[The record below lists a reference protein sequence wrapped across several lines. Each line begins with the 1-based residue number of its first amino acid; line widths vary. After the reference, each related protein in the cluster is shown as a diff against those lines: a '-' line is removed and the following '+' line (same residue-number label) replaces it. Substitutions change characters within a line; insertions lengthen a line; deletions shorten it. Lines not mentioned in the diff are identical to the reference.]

1 LIFVLFPDYDVD
13 AIGKESLHSQ
23 EFHAMKIGRRSIFL
37 AGSALLASPAIIRP
51 AIIRPAM
58 AQPATTLPAQTP
70 GFYRFKVG
78 SFTVT
83 TVHDGF
89 VARPLEGFVRN
100 APLAEVQGVLRDA
113 FLPQDRMVI
122 PYTVTF
128 LDTGRDLVVFDSGNG
143 VTPAGATIGR
153 MIANMRSA
161 GIDPAKVTRVVM
173 SHFHGDHVNG
183 LLNAE
188 GLAAFPNAEV
198 IVPEAEI
205 AWWGDATNET
215 RSPEGQR
222 ANFANS
228 ARRLAPYAAR
238 MRRVGPDSEVIPGVR
253 SVAAYGHTPGHTCY
267 HIADGAEQMMF
278 VADTTNRP
286 ELLAR
291 RPEFH
296 IIFDFDAVAAEAT
309 RRRIYDRVATDRIRV
324 TGYHFP
330 FPANGYLTKEGSGY
344 RFVAADWTGA
354 V

>member
-1 LIFVLFPDYDVD
+1 MIAFRRRLLI
-13 AIGKESLHSQ
+13 AST
-23 EFHAMKIGRRSIFL
+23 
-37 AGSALLASPAIIRP
+37 ALLAAPAFVR
-51 AIIRPAM
+51 
-58 AQPATTLPAQTP
+58 TTSAQTAPAPQAQTQAP

-78 SFTVT
+78 SFTVI

-89 VARPLEGFVRN
+89 FARPLEGFVRN
-100 APLAEVQGVLRDA
+100 APLAEVQAVLRDA
-113 FLPQDRMVI
+113 FLPQDRLVI
-122 PYTVTF
+122 PFTVTF

-143 VTPAGATIGR
+143 VTAPAATNGR
-153 MIANMRSA
+153 MISNMRAA
-161 GIDPAKVTRVVM
+161 GIDPARVTRVVM

-188 GLAAFPNAEV
+188 GAAAFPNAEV

-238 MRRVGPDSEVIPGVR
+238 VRRIGPDSEVIPGVR

-309 RRRIYDRVATDRIRV
+309 RRRIYDRVATDRIRI

-330 FPANGYLTKEGSGY
+330 FPANGYLAKEGSGY
-344 RFVAADWTGA
+344 RFIAADWSSA

>member
-1 LIFVLFPDYDVD
+1 MSSF
-13 AIGKESLHSQ
+13 Q
-23 EFHAMKIGRRSIFL
+23 RRGFL
-37 AGSALLASPAIIRP
+37 AAASLLFAPGLIKASF
-51 AIIRPAM
+51 
-58 AQPATTLPAQTP
+58 AQTAPAPQVQAP

-89 VARPLEGFVRN
+89 FARPLEGFVRN
-100 APLAEVQGVLRDA
+100 APLADVQAVLRDA
-113 FLPQDRMVI
+113 FLPQDRLVI
-122 PYTVTF
+122 PFTVTF

-143 VTPAGATIGR
+143 VTAPGATNGR
-153 MIANMRSA
+153 MISNMRAA
-161 GIDPAKVTRVVM
+161 GIDPKKVTRVVM

-188 GLAAFPNAEV
+188 GAAAFPNAEV
-198 IVPEAEI
+198 ILPEAEI

-222 ANFANS
+222 ATFANS

-238 MRRVGPDSEVIPGVR
+238 LRRIGPDAEVVPGVR

-267 HIADGAEQMMF
+267 HVADGADQMMF

-309 RRRIYDRVATDRIRV
+309 RRRIYDRVATDRIRI

-330 FPANGYLTKEGSGY
+330 FPANGFLAKEGSGY
-344 RFVAADWTGA
+344 RFVAADWSGA
-354 V
+354 I

>member
-1 LIFVLFPDYDVD
+1 MSSF
-13 AIGKESLHSQ
+13 Q
-23 EFHAMKIGRRSIFL
+23 RRGFL
-37 AGSALLASPAIIRP
+37 AAASLLFAPGLIKASF
-51 AIIRPAM
+51 
-58 AQPATTLPAQTP
+58 AQTAPAPQVQAP

-89 VARPLEGFVRN
+89 FARPLEGFVRN
-100 APLAEVQGVLRDA
+100 APLADVQAVLRDA
-113 FLPQDRMVI
+113 FLPQDRLVI
-122 PYTVTF
+122 PFTVTF

-143 VTPAGATIGR
+143 VTAPGATNGR
-153 MIANMRSA
+153 MISNMRAA
-161 GIDPAKVTRVVM
+161 GIDPARVTRVVM

-188 GLAAFPNAEV
+188 GAAAFPNAEV
-198 IVPEAEI
+198 ILPEAEI

-222 ANFANS
+222 ATFANS

-238 MRRVGPDSEVIPGVR
+238 LRRIGPDAEVVPGVR

-267 HIADGAEQMMF
+267 HVADGADQMMF

-309 RRRIYDRVATDRIRV
+309 RRRIYDRVATDRIRI

-330 FPANGYLTKEGSGY
+330 FPANGFLAKEGGGY
-344 RFVAADWTGA
+344 RFVAADWSGTI
-354 V
+354 

>member
-1 LIFVLFPDYDVD
+1 MIAFRRRLLI
-13 AIGKESLHSQ
+13 AST
-23 EFHAMKIGRRSIFL
+23 
-37 AGSALLASPAIIRP
+37 ALLAAPAFVR
-51 AIIRPAM
+51 
-58 AQPATTLPAQTP
+58 TTSAQTAPAPHAQAP

-89 VARPLEGFVRN
+89 FVRPVEGFVRN
-100 APLAEVQGVLRDA
+100 APLTEVQGVLRDA
-113 FLPQDRMVI
+113 FLPTDRMVI

-128 LDTGRDLVVFDSGNG
+128 LDTGRDLVVFDTGNG

-153 MIANMRSA
+153 MITNMQAA

-222 ANFANS
+222 ATFANS

-238 MRRVGPDSEVIPGVR
+238 MRRIGPDSEVIPGVR

-291 RPEFH
+291 RPDFH
-296 IIFDFDAVAAEAT
+296 IVFDFDAVAAEAT
-309 RRRIYDRVATDRIRV
+309 RRRIYDRVATDRIRI

-330 FPANGYLTKEGSGY
+330 FPANGYLAKEGSGY
-344 RFVAADWTGA
+344 RFVAADWSSA

>member
-1 LIFVLFPDYDVD
+1 MSVFRRRGVLAATSLLFSPSLIKAPN
-13 AIGKESLHSQ
+13 AQ
-23 EFHAMKIGRRSIFL
+23 TA
-37 AGSALLASPAIIRP
+37 PAP
-51 AIIRPAM
+51 
-58 AQPATTLPAQTP
+58 QGQTP
-70 GFYRFKVG
+70 GFHRFKVG

-113 FLPQDRMVI
+113 FLPTDRMVI

-128 LDTGRDLVVFDSGNG
+128 LDTGRDLIVFDSGNG

-153 MIANMRSA
+153 MIANMQAA
-161 GIDPAKVTRVVM
+161 GIDPTKVTRVVM

-238 MRRVGPDSEVIPGVR
+238 LRRIGPDAEVVPGVR

-267 HIADGAEQMMF
+267 HVADGADQMMF

-309 RRRIYDRVATDRIRV
+309 RRRIYDQVATDRIRV

-330 FPANGYLTKEGSGY
+330 FPANGFLAKDGSGY
-344 RFVAADWTGA
+344 RFVAADWSGA

>member
-51 AIIRPAM
+51 AM
-58 AQPATTLPAQTP
+58 AQPATTSPAQTP

>member
-1 LIFVLFPDYDVD
+1 MSSF
-13 AIGKESLHSQ
+13 Q
-23 EFHAMKIGRRSIFL
+23 RRGFL
-37 AGSALLASPAIIRP
+37 AAASLLFAPGLIKASF
-51 AIIRPAM
+51 
-58 AQPATTLPAQTP
+58 AQTAPAPQVQAP

-89 VARPLEGFVRN
+89 FARPLEGFVRN
-100 APLAEVQGVLRDA
+100 APLADVQAVLRDA
-113 FLPQDRMVI
+113 FLPQDRLVI
-122 PYTVTF
+122 PFTVTF

-143 VTPAGATIGR
+143 VTAPGATNGR
-153 MIANMRSA
+153 MISNMRAA
-161 GIDPAKVTRVVM
+161 GIDPARVTRVVM

-188 GLAAFPNAEV
+188 GAAAFPNAEV

-222 ANFANS
+222 ATFANS

-238 MRRVGPDSEVIPGVR
+238 LRRIGPDAEVVPGVR

-267 HIADGAEQMMF
+267 HVADGADQMMF

-309 RRRIYDRVATDRIRV
+309 RRRIYDRVATDRIRI

-330 FPANGYLTKEGSGY
+330 FPANGFLAKEGSGY
-344 RFVAADWTGA
+344 RFVAADWSGA
-354 V
+354 I

>member
-1 LIFVLFPDYDVD
+1 MIAFRRRLLI
-13 AIGKESLHSQ
+13 AST
-23 EFHAMKIGRRSIFL
+23 
-37 AGSALLASPAIIRP
+37 ALLAAPAFVR
-51 AIIRPAM
+51 
-58 AQPATTLPAQTP
+58 TTSAQTAPAPQAQTQAP
-70 GFYRFKVG
+70 GFFRFKVG

-89 VARPLEGFVRN
+89 FARPLEGFVRN
-100 APLAEVQGVLRDA
+100 APLAEVQAVLRDA
-113 FLPQDRMVI
+113 FLPQDRLVI
-122 PYTVTF
+122 PFTVTF
-128 LDTGRDLVVFDSGNG
+128 LDSGRDLVVFDSGNG
-143 VTPAGATIGR
+143 VTTPGATNGR
-153 MIANMRSA
+153 MIANMRAA
-161 GIDPAKVTRVVM
+161 GIDPARVTRVVM

-188 GLAAFPNAEV
+188 GAAAFPNAEV

-222 ANFANS
+222 ATFANS

-238 MRRVGPDSEVIPGVR
+238 MRRIGPDSEVIPGVR

-291 RPEFH
+291 RPDFH
-296 IIFDFDAVAAEAT
+296 IVFDFDAVAAEAT
-309 RRRIYDRVATDRIRV
+309 RRRIYDRVATDRIRI

-330 FPANGYLTKEGSGY
+330 FPANGYLAKEGSGY
-344 RFVAADWTGA
+344 RFVAADWSSA

>member
-1 LIFVLFPDYDVD
+1 
-13 AIGKESLHSQ
+13 
-23 EFHAMKIGRRSIFL
+23 
-37 AGSALLASPAIIRP
+37 
-51 AIIRPAM
+51 
-58 AQPATTLPAQTP
+58 
-70 GFYRFKVG
+70 
-78 SFTVT
+78 
-83 TVHDGF
+83 
-89 VARPLEGFVRN
+89 
-100 APLAEVQGVLRDA
+100 VQGVLRDA
-113 FLPQDRMVI
+113 FLPTDRMVI

-128 LDTGRDLVVFDSGNG
+128 LDTGRDLIVFDSGNG

-153 MIANMRSA
+153 MIANMQAA
-161 GIDPAKVTRVVM
+161 GIDPTKVTRVVM

-222 ANFANS
+222 ATFANS

-238 MRRVGPDSEVIPGVR
+238 LRRIGPDAEVVPGVR

-267 HIADGAEQMMF
+267 HVADGAEQMMF

-309 RRRIYDRVATDRIRV
+309 RRRIFDRVATDRIRI
-324 TGYHFP
+324 TAYHFP
-330 FPANGYLTKEGSGY
+330 FPANGYLAKEGSGY
-344 RFVAADWTGA
+344 RFIAADWSSA

>member
-1 LIFVLFPDYDVD
+1 MIAFR
-13 AIGKESLHSQ
+13 
-23 EFHAMKIGRRSIFL
+23 RRSLI
-37 AGSALLASPAIIRP
+37 ASTTLLAAPAFVR
-51 AIIRPAM
+51 
-58 AQPATTLPAQTP
+58 TTSAQTAPAPQAQAP
-70 GFYRFKVG
+70 GFYRFKLG

-89 VARPLEGFVRN
+89 FARPLEGFVRN
-100 APLAEVQGVLRDA
+100 APLSDVQAVLRDA
-113 FLPQDRMVI
+113 FLPQDRLVI
-122 PYTVTF
+122 PFTVTF

-143 VTPAGATIGR
+143 VTAPDATNGR
-153 MIANMRSA
+153 MIANMRAA
-161 GIDPAKVTRVVM
+161 GIDPARVTRVVM

-188 GLAAFPNAEV
+188 GAAAFPNAEV

-222 ANFANS
+222 ATFANS

-238 MRRVGPDSEVIPGVR
+238 LRRIGPDAEVIPGVR

-278 VADTTNRP
+278 VADTSNRP

-291 RPEFH
+291 RPDFH
-296 IIFDFDAVAAEAT
+296 IVFDFDAAAAEAT
-309 RRRIYDRVATDRIRV
+309 RRRIFDRVATDRIRI

-330 FPANGYLTKEGSGY
+330 FPANGYLAKEGNGY
-344 RFVAADWTGA
+344 RFVAADWSSA

>member
-23 EFHAMKIGRRSIFL
+23 KFHAMKIGRRSIFL
-37 AGSALLASPAIIRP
+37 AGSALLASP

-344 RFVAADWTGA
+344 RFVAADWSGA
-354 V
+354 I

>member
-1 LIFVLFPDYDVD
+1 MIAFR
-13 AIGKESLHSQ
+13 
-23 EFHAMKIGRRSIFL
+23 RRSVI
-37 AGSALLASPAIIRP
+37 ASATLLAAPAFVR
-51 AIIRPAM
+51 
-58 AQPATTLPAQTP
+58 TTSAQTAPAPQAQAP
-70 GFYRFKVG
+70 GFYCFKVG

-89 VARPLEGFVRN
+89 FVRPVEGFVRN
-100 APLAEVQGVLRDA
+100 APLTEVQGVLRDA
-113 FLPQDRMVI
+113 FLPTDRMVI

-128 LDTGRDLVVFDSGNG
+128 LETGRVLGVFDTGNG

-153 MIANMRSA
+153 MITNMQAA

-188 GLAAFPNAEV
+188 GAAAFPNAEV

-222 ANFANS
+222 ATFANS

-344 RFVAADWTGA
+344 RFVAADWSSA

>member
-1 LIFVLFPDYDVD
+1 MLP
-13 AIGKESLHSQ
+13 S
-23 EFHAMKIGRRSIFL
+23 RRSLFL
-37 AGSALLASPAIIRP
+37 AGGALLASPAILKS
-51 AIIRPAM
+51 AM
-58 AQPATTLPAQTP
+58 SQPAAPVQPQVL

-89 VARPLEGFVRN
+89 FARPLEGFVRN
-100 APLAEVQGVLRDA
+100 APLSDVQAVLRDA
-113 FLPQDRMVI
+113 FLPQDRLVI
-122 PYTVTF
+122 PFTVTF

-143 VTPAGATIGR
+143 VTAPTATNGR
-153 MIANMRSA
+153 MIANMRAA
-161 GIDPAKVTRVVM
+161 GIDPARVTRVVM

-188 GLAAFPNAEV
+188 GAAAFPNAEV
-198 IVPEAEI
+198 IVPEAEL
-205 AWWGDATNET
+205 AWWGDASNET

-222 ANFANS
+222 ATFANS
-228 ARRLAPYAAR
+228 ARRLAPYTTR
-238 MRRVGPDSEVIPGVR
+238 LRRIGPDAEVVSGVR

-267 HIADGAEQMMF
+267 HIADGADQMMF

-309 RRRIYDRVATDRIRV
+309 RRRIYDRVATDRIRI

-330 FPANGYLTKEGSGY
+330 FPANGFLAKEGSGY
-344 RFVAADWTGA
+344 RFVAADWSGA

>member
-1 LIFVLFPDYDVD
+1 MIAFRRRLLI
-13 AIGKESLHSQ
+13 AST
-23 EFHAMKIGRRSIFL
+23 
-37 AGSALLASPAIIRP
+37 ALLAAPAFVR
-51 AIIRPAM
+51 
-58 AQPATTLPAQTP
+58 TTSAQTAPAPQAQTQAP
-70 GFYRFKVG
+70 GFFRFKVG

-89 VARPLEGFVRN
+89 FARPLEGFVRN
-100 APLAEVQGVLRDA
+100 APLAEVQAVLRDA
-113 FLPQDRMVI
+113 FLPQDRLVI
-122 PYTVTF
+122 PFTVTF

-143 VTPAGATIGR
+143 VTAPAATNGR
-153 MIANMRSA
+153 MIANMRAA
-161 GIDPAKVTRVVM
+161 GIDPARVTRVVM

-238 MRRVGPDSEVIPGVR
+238 VRRIGPDSEVIPGVR

-309 RRRIYDRVATDRIRV
+309 RRRIYDRVATDRIRI

-330 FPANGYLTKEGSGY
+330 FPANGYLAKEGSGY
-344 RFVAADWTGA
+344 RFIAADWSSA

>member
-1 LIFVLFPDYDVD
+1 MSSF
-13 AIGKESLHSQ
+13 Q
-23 EFHAMKIGRRSIFL
+23 RRGFL
-37 AGSALLASPAIIRP
+37 AAASLLFAPGLIKASF
-51 AIIRPAM
+51 
-58 AQPATTLPAQTP
+58 AQTAPAPQVQAP

-89 VARPLEGFVRN
+89 FARPLEGFVRN
-100 APLAEVQGVLRDA
+100 APLADVQAVLRDA
-113 FLPQDRMVI
+113 FLPQDRLVI
-122 PYTVTF
+122 PFTVTF

-143 VTPAGATIGR
+143 VTAPGATNGR
-153 MIANMRSA
+153 MISNMRAA
-161 GIDPAKVTRVVM
+161 GIDPARVTRVVM

-188 GLAAFPNAEV
+188 GAAAFPNAEV

-205 AWWGDATNET
+205 AWWGEATNET

-222 ANFANS
+222 ATFANS

-238 MRRVGPDSEVIPGVR
+238 LRRIGPDAEVVPGVR

-267 HIADGAEQMMF
+267 HVADGADQMMF

-344 RFVAADWTGA
+344 RFVAADWSSA

>member
-1 LIFVLFPDYDVD
+1 MSNF
-13 AIGKESLHSQ
+13 Q
-23 EFHAMKIGRRSIFL
+23 RRGFL
-37 AGSALLASPAIIRP
+37 AAASLLFAPGLIKASF
-51 AIIRPAM
+51 
-58 AQPATTLPAQTP
+58 AQTAPAPQVQAP

-89 VARPLEGFVRN
+89 FARPLEGFVRN
-100 APLAEVQGVLRDA
+100 APLADVQAVLRDA
-113 FLPQDRMVI
+113 FLPQDRLVI
-122 PYTVTF
+122 PFTVTF

-143 VTPAGATIGR
+143 VTAPGATNGR
-153 MIANMRSA
+153 MISNMRAA
-161 GIDPAKVTRVVM
+161 GIDPARVTRVVM

-188 GLAAFPNAEV
+188 GAAAFPNAEV

-222 ANFANS
+222 ATFANS

-238 MRRVGPDSEVIPGVR
+238 LRRIGPDAEVVPGVR

-267 HIADGAEQMMF
+267 HVADGADQMMF

-309 RRRIYDRVATDRIRV
+309 RRRIYDRVATDRIRI

-330 FPANGYLTKEGSGY
+330 FPANGFLAKEGGGY
-344 RFVAADWTGA
+344 RFVAADWSGTI
-354 V
+354 

>member
-1 LIFVLFPDYDVD
+1 MSNF
-13 AIGKESLHSQ
+13 Q
-23 EFHAMKIGRRSIFL
+23 RRGFL
-37 AGSALLASPAIIRP
+37 AAASLLFAPGLIKASF
-51 AIIRPAM
+51 
-58 AQPATTLPAQTP
+58 AQTAPAPQVQAP

-89 VARPLEGFVRN
+89 FARPLEGFVRN
-100 APLAEVQGVLRDA
+100 APLADVQAVLRDA
-113 FLPQDRMVI
+113 FLPQDRLVI
-122 PYTVTF
+122 PFTVTF

-143 VTPAGATIGR
+143 VTAPGATNGR
-153 MIANMRSA
+153 MISNMRAA
-161 GIDPAKVTRVVM
+161 GIDPARVTRVVM

-188 GLAAFPNAEV
+188 GAAAFPNAEV
-198 IVPEAEI
+198 ILPEAEI

-222 ANFANS
+222 ATFANS

-238 MRRVGPDSEVIPGVR
+238 LRRIGPDAEVVPGVR

-267 HIADGAEQMMF
+267 HVADGADQMMF

-309 RRRIYDRVATDRIRV
+309 RRRIYDRVATDRIRI

-330 FPANGYLTKEGSGY
+330 FPANGFLAKEGSGY
-344 RFVAADWTGA
+344 RFVAADWSGA
-354 V
+354 I